1 MSDLNSVVVSQKPD
15 ESWEAKHIPSGKVT
29 FGLSR
34 DEALEEMRNLLGMD
48 KSGNFDEPLTNDRF
62 EGVGKDIALFLE
74 GPISDMLKSHSGF
87 ARLEAFEQGIAHVR
101 LGGGCEGCPSSTFTL
116 VQGVKEQL
124 QDRFGEDNITDV
136 APVF

>member
-1 MSDLNSVVVSQKPD
+1 MSELNSVVVAQKPD

-48 KSGNFDEPLTNDRF
+48 ERGDFDEPLTSDRF
-62 EGVGKDIALFLE
+62 EGVAKDIALFLE
-74 GPISDMLKSHSGF
+74 GDISAMLKAHSGF

-124 QDRFGEDNITDV
+124 QDRFGEDSVTDV

>member
-1 MSDLNSVVVSQKPD
+1 MSDLNSVVVAQKPD

-48 KSGNFDEPLTNDRF
+48 ESGNFDEPLTNDRF
-62 EGVGKDIALFLE
+62 EGLGKDIALFLE
-74 GPISDMLKSHSGF
+74 GPISDMLKGHSGF

>member
-1 MSDLNSVVVSQKPD
+1 MSDLNSVVVAQKPD
-15 ESWEAKHIPSGKVT
+15 ESWEAKHIHSGKVT

-34 DEALEEMRNLLGMD
+34 DEALDEMRKLLGMD
-48 KSGNFDEPLTNDRF
+48 ESGDFDEPLTSDRF

-74 GPISDMLKSHSGF
+74 GEISDMLKGHSGF
-87 ARLEAFEQGIAHVR
+87 ARLEAFEQGIVHVR

-124 QDRFGEDNITDV
+124 QDRFGEDSITDIT
-136 APVF
+136 PVF

>member
-1 MSDLNSVVVSQKPD
+1 MNDLNSVVVAQKPD

-34 DEALEEMRNLLGMD
+34 DEALEEMRGLLGMNE
-48 KSGNFDEPLTNDRF
+48 SGNFDEPLTSDRF
-62 EGVGKDIALFLE
+62 EGVAQDIALFLE
-74 GPISDMLKSHSGF
+74 GEISTMLKAHSGF

-124 QDRFGEDNITDV
+124 QDRFGEDSITDV

>member
-1 MSDLNSVVVSQKPD
+1 MNDLNSVVVAQKPD
-15 ESWEAKHIPSGKVT
+15 ESWEAKHLPSGKVT

-34 DEALEEMRNLLGMD
+34 DEALDEMRNLLGMD
-48 KSGNFDEPLTNDRF
+48 ESGDFDEPLTSDRF
-62 EGVGKDIALFLE
+62 EGVAKDIALFLE
-74 GPISDMLKSHSGF
+74 GDISTMLKAHSGF
-87 ARLEAFEQGIAHVR
+87 ARLEAFEQGIVHVR

-124 QDRFGEDNITDV
+124 QDRFGEDSVSDV